1 MVSLKTSLAYE
12 AEEVASRSLKI
23 MHSRGSFVTP
33 IRALK
38 AKGVESLEIDERELR
53 GVVEVYASFTLSKLE
68 NARQNVIREQTIE
81 RGLQSASAK
90 AYDNEAVIVIPNV
103 EAIGPQTSISN
114 PEKIGEYVAELIA
127 IRRADLVFSPMFY
140 RVNEKYIL
148 EILDGFLNAAST
160 LSKPVALTIP
170 YVSKQVREEVTEKFL
185 KKSNIYNNL
194 ILNFIC
200 VDYYGSNPITKY
212 THHNFALKLSKTLER
227 QINEPV
233 VLYGANIKYSR
244 VIHKYEEIPARDLA
258 SPFAGIDIVGP
269 NHRRPIVSRQIAPL
283 LKQEKKIISPTK
295 YTYMAVNKS
304 LRERNTLPEL
314 NEGKIT
320 ASILLKAMENPIKL
334 DRVIEAYNAEKTA
347 IELYNIRNIFKR
359 QENIKQYL
367 YNKHGIKT
375 DQKTREQLEKYHKLI
390 SQYRKTMKLS

>member
-1 MVSLKTSLAYE
+1 
-12 AEEVASRSLKI
+12 
-23 MHSRGSFVTP
+23 
-33 IRALK
+33 
-38 AKGVESLEIDERELR
+38 
-53 GVVEVYASFTLSKLE
+53 
-68 NARQNVIREQTIE
+68 
-81 RGLQSASAK
+81 
-90 AYDNEAVIVIPNV
+90 
-103 EAIGPQTSISN
+103 
-114 PEKIGEYVAELIA
+114 
-127 IRRADLVFSPMFY
+127 
-140 RVNEKYIL
+140 
-148 EILDGFLNAAST
+148 
-160 LSKPVALTIP
+160 
-170 YVSKQVREEVTEKFL
+170 
-185 KKSNIYNNL
+185 L

-258 SPFAGIDIVGP
+258 SPFTGIDIVGP

-304 LRERNTLPEL
+304 LRERSTLPEL